1 MELYQDNYK
10 YLDLHDDETSY
21 HYAQTIY
28 YLDILLKYYREIKV
42 HNYYQGITT
51 LDLGKNPDQIYLQ
64 LRKLKDRIF
73 NIENFFS
80 DQLVEF
86 KRYFLTFSIFFRN
99 QEFENY
105 NREIQFFY
113 NRIFYHIERILSLL
127 M

>member
-1 MELYQDNYK
+1 MEPYQ

-42 HNYYQGITT
+42 HNFYQGITS
-51 LDLGKNPDQIYLQ
+51 LDLGKNSDQIYLQ

-73 NIENFFS
+73 NIENKFS

-99 QEFENY
+99 QEFENH
-105 NREIQFFY
+105 NRDIQFFY
-113 NRIFYHIERILSLL
+113 NRIFYHIERLLSLL
-127 M
+127 I

>member
-1 MELYQDNYK
+1 METYQYNS
-10 YLDLHDDETSY
+10 DLDDETSY
-21 HYAQTIY
+21 HYAQITY
-28 YLDILLKYYREIKV
+28 YLDILLKYYREVKV
-42 HNYYQGITT
+42 HNYYQGITS
-51 LDLGKNPDQIYLQ
+51 LDLGKNFDQIYLQ
-64 LRKLKDRIF
+64 LRKLKERIF
-73 NIENFFS
+73 NVEHFFP

-99 QEFENY
+99 QEFKNY

>member
-1 MELYQDNYK
+1 METSQYNYK
-10 YLDLHDDETSY
+10 YSYLDDETSH

-28 YLDILLKYYREIKV
+28 YLDILLKYYREVKL
-42 HNYYQGITT
+42 HNFYQGITAI
-51 LDLGKNPDQIYLQ
+51 DLGKNLDQIYLQ

-73 NIENFFS
+73 NIENKFP
-80 DQLVEF
+80 DQLDEF

-105 NREIQFFY
+105 DREIQFFY
-113 NRIFYHIERILSLL
+113 NRIFYHIERLLSLL

>member
-1 MELYQDNYK
+1 METYQYNYK
-10 YLDLHDDETSY
+10 YSDLDDETSY

-42 HNYYQGITT
+42 HNFYQGITS

-73 NIENFFS
+73 NIENFFP
-80 DQLVEF
+80 DQLDEF

-99 QEFENY
+99 QEFANY
-105 NREIQFFY
+105 DPDIQFFY
-113 NRIFYHIERILSLL
+113 NRIFYHIERLLSLL

>member
-1 MELYQDNYK
+1 MEPYQ

-42 HNYYQGITT
+42 HNFYQGITS

-73 NIENFFS
+73 NIENKFS

-105 NREIQFFY
+105 NRDIQFFY
-113 NRIFYHIERILSLL
+113 NRIFYHIERLLSLL

>member
-1 MELYQDNYK
+1 MEPYQ

-42 HNYYQGITT
+42 HNFYQGITS

-73 NIENFFS
+73 NIENKFS
-80 DQLVEF
+80 DQLNEF

-105 NREIQFFY
+105 NRDIQFFY
-113 NRIFYHIERILSLL
+113 NRIFYHIERLLSLL
-127 M
+127 I